1 MPHCVSI
8 RFSIDAQTFK
18 TSRSLTIAY
27 PAIVGTCVGHRR
39 FDHRELIASHLVNTV
54 TAVRA
59 TTRNA
64 SALDGRD
71 QPRESFSPEMRH
83 VSENKHRTLP
93 HGEQDGTRSCWIGSP
108 SPPSERSSES
118 VHRLTRTQP
127 ERAAR

>member
-27 PAIVGTCVGHRR
+27 PAIVGTWVGHRR

-71 QPRESFSPEMRH
+71 QPQESFSPEMRH

-93 HGEQDGTRSCWIGSP
+93 HGEQD
-108 SPPSERSSES
+108 
-118 VHRLTRTQP
+118 
-127 ERAAR
+127 